1 MMDRPVSLVQPP
13 NSFFP
18 SFNNASALHPKQT
31 LQREVP
37 QMHQP
42 PPPAPC
48 SKTPS
53 VSLEA
58 QIAHQQAQIRAL
70 VARLPPNAAL
80 DSLLLSAM
88 LASPSTA
95 PSSRISAAL
104 DAVAA
109 TAAAACPF
117 SAAGAVGSFPAPSPR
132 GILPA
137 PPALPPLPLP
147 WSIRGT
153 QQAPGPGSSPA
164 ARPPFP

>member
-13 NSFFP
+13 NSIFP

-95 PSSRISAAL
+95 PLSRISAAL

-109 TAAAACPF
+109 VAFAASLACEPKARADGSLRSVGMPTLPPISLPPF
-117 SAAGAVGSFPAPSPR
+117 S
-132 GILPA
+132 
-137 PPALPPLPLP
+137 
-147 WSIRGT
+147 
-153 QQAPGPGSSPA
+153 
-164 ARPPFP
+164 